1 MPTASSR
8 KYGKCS
14 RTSSGKFRLSVATER
29 QTGTRVHDR
38 MRHGHGFDSHI
49 RSAPGNGRSGRSIA
63 SRVRRKIPLAGRSA
77 RSGRSGRPDRPDS
90 SADSPPWPVHSVFPP
105 KHTHQDRYA
114 CSGPQLPAKPRNGHE
129 DRSRLSMPARRFFDS
144 ESRRSGLFA
153 YFCLQTTRV
162 C

>member
-8 KYGKCS
+8 KYGKYS

-38 MRHGHGFDSHI
+38 MRHGHGFGSHI
-49 RSAPGNGRSGRSIA
+49 CPAQGNGRKRVFGRVPVPPENSARRSQRPVGPVGPSGS
-63 SRVRRKIPLAGRSA
+63 SRLVGRFPALAGTFRFFPEAYSPRPIRMFRPATSGQAKKRA
-77 RSGRSGRPDRPDS
+77 RGPK
-90 SADSPPWPVHSVFPP
+90 PP
-105 KHTHQDRYA
+105 
-114 CSGPQLPAKPRNGHE
+114 
-129 DRSRLSMPARRFFDS
+129 SMPARRFFDS

>member
-49 RSAPGNGRSGRSIA
+49 RSAPENGRSGRSIA

-77 RSGRSGRPDRPDS
+77 RSDRSGRRLRLVGRIFA
-90 SADSPPWPVHSVFPP
+90 SAGALYFSEAHSLSPIRVAGL
-105 KHTHQDRYA
+105 R
-114 CSGPQLPAKPRNGHE
+114 LPAKNQEMVPRAQV
-129 DRSRLSMPARRFFDS
+129 RLSMPARRFFDS

>member
-8 KYGKCS
+8 KYGKYS

-38 MRHGHGFDSHI
+38 MRHGHGFGSHI
-49 RSAPGNGRSGRSIA
+49 CPAQGNGRKRVFGR
-63 SRVRRKIPLAGRSA
+63 VPVPPENSA
-77 RSGRSGRPDRPDS
+77 RRSQRPVGPVGPSDS
-90 SADSPPWPVHSVFPP
+90 SADSPPWPVHSVFSP